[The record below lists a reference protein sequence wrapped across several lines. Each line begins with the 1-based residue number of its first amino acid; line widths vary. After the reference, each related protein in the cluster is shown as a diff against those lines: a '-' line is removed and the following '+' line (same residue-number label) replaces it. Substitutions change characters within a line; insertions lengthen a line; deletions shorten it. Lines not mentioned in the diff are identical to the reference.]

1 MKPFPVTPET
11 FPVLHTRSRLGVAA
25 DLVVVVLCARL
36 VAGFLAQVWKAPSG
50 PELTARQACAADP
63 ARC

>member
-25 DLVVVVLCARL
+25 DLVVVVL
-36 VAGFLAQVWKAPSG
+36 
-50 PELTARQACAADP
+50 
-63 ARC
+63 